1 MAPLV
6 ILFLSP
12 CAVLLPALSIIFWHK
27 KDCGLASRH
36 RVYYVW
42 TGSWN
47 KAESISY
54 QTTLL
59 CIWVET
65 TMTFEHFWLIKKVS
79 DCKTETEIN
88 FGLVIMTF
96 FFEMQTDKS
105 WNTECDWVWF
115 TKWFPARTMLSGK
128 VASCFFFFWR
138 GVGRKQHCS
147 KYKRDQSGLRGY
159 RAPPFF
165 LSYKKN
171 TAAVEINHN
180 VRYQP
185 LETLQERELS

>member
-96 FFEMQTDKS
+96 FLRCKQIKVEIL
-105 WNTECDWVWF
+105 NVTEYGLTNDFLLEQCWV
-115 TKWFPARTMLSGK
+115 GK
-128 VASCFFFFWR
+128 LPHGFFWQ

-147 KYKRDQSGLRGY
+147 KYKRDQSGLRAY

>member
-47 KAESISY
+47 KGESISY

-96 FFEMQTDKS
+96 FFLRCKQIKVEIL
-105 WNTECDWVWF
+105 NVTEYGLPNDFLLEQCWV
-115 TKWFPARTMLSGK
+115 GK
-128 VASCFFFFWR
+128 LPHVFFFFGGGLAESSTALNIKETSQVWEAT
-138 GVGRKQHCS
+138 GLHPSFFPTRKIQ
-147 KYKRDQSGLRGY
+147 Q
-159 RAPPFF
+159 
-165 LSYKKN
+165 
-171 TAAVEINHN
+171 
-180 VRYQP
+180 Q
-185 LETLQERELS
+185 

>member
-27 KDCGLASRH
+27 KDCGVASRH

-47 KAESISY
+47 KGESISY

-88 FGLVIMTF
+88 FGLWLWLF

-128 VASCFFFFWR
+128 VPSCFFFFGGGLAESSTALNIKETSQVWEAT
-138 GVGRKQHCS
+138 GLHPSFFPTRKIQ
-147 KYKRDQSGLRGY
+147 Q
-159 RAPPFF
+159 
-165 LSYKKN
+165 
-171 TAAVEINHN
+171 
-180 VRYQP
+180 Q
-185 LETLQERELS
+185 